1 MENLYSKIPPTKL
14 RNKEEKFSPAN
25 TDSKFWTL
33 IADLFFRGMLQNRFF
48 AFVISRPISII
59 IYIICWH
66 SQLSEDLTVGTGNE
80 QDAKGMVGR

>member
-33 IADLFFRGMLQNRFF
+33 IADLFSEVCYKTDFSHLDTKAQKRSFTEILLFQQFF
-48 AFVISRPISII
+48 LPHTQIGG
-59 IYIICWH
+59 
-66 SQLSEDLTVGTGNE
+66 TVL
-80 QDAKGMVGR
+80 